1 MKQLKIQYI
10 NLILLIITVLLILTC
25 EKKTSQDSSE
35 KILAKI
41 EDKIITVDQFI
52 DRVELT
58 PYPAIYAENEEQR
71 KAVLLN
77 NLILEK
83 MLALEADKN
92 SPLMHNNHFQAYM
105 KGIEEQAMREQ
116 LFYQEA
122 YNQAETENNKDV
134 QKQADLLWQ
143 KYIKKVMADKK
154 LIFNNETFI
163 RVSQLFYD
171 LRTRAEESSNGSIGK
186 QGLNNQELGKNMQ
199 EFNNILHQP
208 FFRIENKVWT
218 VKDFR
223 NALMAHPLV
232 YRKKHI
238 SESEF
243 PQQFKYAVA
252 DLVRDLYLNR
262 EAYKRSL
269 DEHPE
274 VQRTVEMWKDAHI
287 AVFLKNKIQQST
299 VNNKPDTFSL
309 TDKQKNFP
317 RAYKDSLYKKYE
329 QSITV
334 NLLALKNVRLTK
346 IPLFALQQHVPYP
359 AAVPPFPMW
368 IHDNQLRYGES
379 VNK

>member
-1 MKQLKIQYI
+1 MKPFKVYYI
-10 NLILLIITVLLILTC
+10 NKIIVCMTALFILTC
-25 EKKTSQDSSE
+25 SKKAGQDSGE

-41 EDKIITVDQFI
+41 DDKIITVDQFI

-58 PYPAIYAENEEQR
+58 PHPVISAENEKQR

-77 NLILEK
+77 NLIIEK
-83 MLALEADKN
+83 MLALEAEDS
-92 SPLMHNNHFQAYM
+92 SPLRNNKNFQAYL
-105 KGIEEQAMREQ
+105 KGIQEQAMREH

-122 YNQAETENNKDV
+122 YNQVKTENNKDV
-134 QKQADLLWQ
+134 QKKADLLWQ
-143 KYIKKVMADKK
+143 QYIKKVMADKK
-154 LIFNNETFI
+154 LIFKNETFI
-163 RVSQLFYD
+163 KVSQLFYD
-171 LRTRAEESSNGSIGK
+171 LRTKAGESSNGSIAK
-186 QGLNNQELGKNMQ
+186 QGLNNKELEKNMQ
-199 EFNNILHQP
+199 ELNNILHQP

-218 VKDFR
+218 VEDFK
-223 NALMAHPLV
+223 NALMSHSLV

-287 AVFLKNKIQQST
+287 AEFLKNQIQPT
-299 VNNKPDTFSL
+299 TAKNKPDTSSL
-309 TDKQKNFP
+309 IDKHEYFLT
-317 RAYKDSLYKKYE
+317 AYADSVYRKYE
-329 QSITV
+329 QSIEV
-334 NLLALKNVRLTK
+334 NLQALKNVQLTK
-346 IPLFALQQHVPYP
+346 IPLFALQQYVPYP

-368 IHDNQLRYGES
+368 INDNKLRYGES
-379 VNK
+379 MNK